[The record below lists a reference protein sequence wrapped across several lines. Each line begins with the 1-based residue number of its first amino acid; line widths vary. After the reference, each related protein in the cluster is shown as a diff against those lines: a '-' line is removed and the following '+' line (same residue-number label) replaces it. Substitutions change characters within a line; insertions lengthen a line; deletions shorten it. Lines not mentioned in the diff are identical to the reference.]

1 MITFLH
7 QEWSTHA
14 TTADSLTDLKP
25 IHESL
30 PVELGPS
37 NTAIPRMIIFPSVIG
52 KQGELVSNFPP
63 GLCRR
68 HRLEIITKL
77 LFKADCWG
85 LSSVEIHKNEPLR
98 RDVSM
103 DLKERMSLGLEV
115 GKFVVLPRFVQ
126 FAGGQIRPPNQSVRQ
141 SCAIVSGSGLPA
153 MESTCKHRTRPAGL
167 LYHWVP
173 AVPTNVMEGIDSS
186 FLVPYEEEIPS
197 KHLPTAQLSQH
208 SIMDSER
215 LTSIVK

>member
-1 MITFLH
+1 MASLAMITFLH

-126 FAGGQIRPPNQSVRQ
+126 FAGGQIRP
-141 SCAIVSGSGLPA
+141 A

-197 KHLPTAQLSQH
+197 KHFHRQVIASLLKPRTETCN
-208 SIMDSER
+208 MP
-215 LTSIVK
+215 